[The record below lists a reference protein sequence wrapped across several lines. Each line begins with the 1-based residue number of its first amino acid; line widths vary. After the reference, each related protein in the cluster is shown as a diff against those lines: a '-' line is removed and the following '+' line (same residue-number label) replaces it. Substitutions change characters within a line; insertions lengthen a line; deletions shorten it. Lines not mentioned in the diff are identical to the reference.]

1 MNIFDLAFW
10 QGNIRAVGVVAIIVG
25 AGAWALELSGIVY
38 VCPYCRVQRTVI
50 LLLGIMML
58 LPFARHW
65 IARYFSLAIGWL
77 GLVVAADQNFMSWKK
92 ISAGEFVWGEHWY
105 IHSFLLS
112 TAAIFFLIAQ
122 VYLILTDKPSTEQ
135 AGSDGGS

>member
-1 MNIFDLAFW
+1 MQIFDLEFW
-10 QGNIRAVGVVAIIVG
+10 KENIRAVGVVAIILG
-25 AGAWALELSGIVY
+25 AGAWVLELSGAVY

-65 IARYFSLAIGWL
+65 IARYVSLAFGWL
-77 GLVVAADQNFMSWKK
+77 GLVVAADQNFMGWKK
-92 ISAGEFVWGEHWY
+92 ISAGEFEWGEHWY

-112 TAAIFFLIAQ
+112 SAAIFMLIAQ
-122 VYLILTDKPSTEQ
+122 LYLILTDKPDTDQ
-135 AGSDGGS
+135 AGNVGE

>member
-1 MNIFDLAFW
+1 MMQILDLEFW
-10 QGNIRAVGVVAIIVG
+10 KKNIRAVGAVAIFLG
-25 AGAWALELSGIVY
+25 AGAWALELSGAVY

-65 IARYFSLAIGWL
+65 IARYVSLAFGWL
-77 GLVVAADQNFMSWKK
+77 GLVVAADQNFMGWKK
-92 ISAGEFVWGEHWY
+92 ISAGEFEWGEHWY

-112 TAAIFFLIAQ
+112 SAAIFMLIAQ
-122 VYLILTDKPSTEQ
+122 LYLILTDKPDTDQ
-135 AGSDGGS
+135 AGNVGE